1 MRSATFFAAISSV
14 SSSVA
19 LAALLSSAELSLL
32 STVEEV
38 LLSSEDALED
48 ALLPQPAA
56 AVVSIVTAIT
66 SAAVFFHVSLLMG
79 CASFPWS
86 ISALIV
92 FSLKERYRK
101 PRHI

>member
-14 SSSVA
+14 TSSVS
-19 LAALLSSAELSLL
+19 LTLLSSAELSLL
-32 STVEEV
+32 SAAEEV

-56 AVVSIVTAIT
+56 AVVSIATAIT
-66 SAAVFFHVSLLMG
+66 RAAVFFHVSLLMG
-79 CASFPWS
+79 YASFLWA

-101 PRHI
+101 LRRI

>member
-19 LAALLSSAELSLL
+19 LAALLS
-32 STVEEV
+32 TVEEV
-38 LLSSEDALED
+38 LPSSEDALED

-79 CASFPWS
+79 CASFPWA

>member
-19 LAALLSSAELSLL
+19 LAALLS
-32 STVEEV
+32 TVDEV

-79 CASFPWS
+79 CASFPWA

>member
-19 LAALLSSAELSLL
+19 LAALLSTAD
-32 STVEEV
+32 EV

-79 CASFPWS
+79 CASFPWA

>member
-19 LAALLSSAELSLL
+19 LAALLSSEELSLL

-56 AVVSIVTAIT
+56 AVVSIGTVIT

-79 CASFPWS
+79 VLPFRGQYQP
-86 ISALIV
+86 LLY
-92 FSLKERYRK
+92 F
-101 PRHI
+101 H